1 MGSSCS
7 ILNDTSHDVWMHHD
21 INWEAFIAVTSGVL
35 TVLQGVSDLL
45 AHHAEEGEGCFRYA
59 KGKMILD
66 RGGRG
71 TGEVADRRIVGL
83 TRNGWTTVGSVLAM
97 TDEALA
103 RVLRVPRSEAEK
115 MKSSVEE
122 FHRKAELIKPG
133 EKYAWDGTLSLT
145 MRVYVMS
152 NKLKFDD
159 QPCFTGATA
168 GSERVYKIS
177 RHFRNLDVD

>member
-35 TVLQGVSDLL
+35 TVLQGVSGLL
-45 AHHAEEGEGCFRYA
+45 AHHAEEGEGCFRYS
-59 KGKMILD
+59 GREMTLD
-66 RGGRG
+66 RRGRP

-83 TRNGWTTVGSVLAM
+83 TRKGWTRVGTVLAM

-103 RVLRVPRSEAEK
+103 KVLHVPQSEAEK

-133 EKYAWDGTLSLT
+133 EKYTWDGTLSLT
-145 MRVYVMS
+145 MRVYVM
-152 NKLKFDD
+152 NDKLQFDD

-168 GSERVYKIS
+168 GSERVYRIS
-177 RHFRNLDVD
+177 GHFGKLDVY